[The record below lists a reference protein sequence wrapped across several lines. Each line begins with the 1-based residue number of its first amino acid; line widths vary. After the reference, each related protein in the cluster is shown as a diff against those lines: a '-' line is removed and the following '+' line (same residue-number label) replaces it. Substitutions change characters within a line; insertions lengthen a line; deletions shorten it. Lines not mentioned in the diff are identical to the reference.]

1 MANDLIK
8 AVEELENAMDFGELR
23 GFVEEVVNQLEVAM
37 EILAN
42 IDSEGER
49 EEIRSAVD
57 EAYRCVESAL
67 YNIR

>member
-1 MANDLIK
+1 MANDLIE
-8 AVEELENAMDFGELR
+8 AVEELESAMDFGELR

>member
-1 MANDLIK
+1 MAIDLIRTIDEMES
-8 AVEELENAMDFGELR
+8 AVDFNELR